1 MKPVYRMLS
10 VAFVVALLG
19 VSLSLAVPVS
29 AQAPTATVN
38 TGALNIRSGPG
49 ISFGVVFS
57 VYRGVSMTLLSRNAD
72 ASWVRISLDNNIQG
86 WVNSRFIATSY
97 PLLSLPVDGVGG
109 PVVGAIT
116 GTVTSWAL
124 NVRSG
129 PGVGFPRLT
138 SIPNGTV
145 VTLLARTA
153 DSFWVK
159 VVLANGTVGWVS
171 TGFLRLSAAITS
183 LPVEGVVVPPPTPP
197 TPPPAFRT
205 HVVVAGENLFRIA
218 LNYGV
223 NMWDIAR
230 LNNIHNL
237 RLIYAG
243 QVLRIP

>member
-1 MKPVYRMLS
+1 MKPVYRILS
-10 VAFVVALLG
+10 VATVVALLG
-19 VSLSLAVPVS
+19 VSLSLAAPAA

-49 ISFGVVFS
+49 ISHGVVFS
-57 VYRGVSMTLLSRNAD
+57 VYRGVSMTLLARNAD
-72 ASWVRISLDNNIQG
+72 ASWVRISLDNSIQG
-86 WVNSRFIATSY
+86 WVNSRYIATSY

-109 PVVGAIT
+109 PVGAIT
-116 GTVTSWAL
+116 GTVTSWGL

-153 DSFWVK
+153 DSWWVK

-171 TGFLRLSAAITS
+171 ANFLRLSAAITS
-183 LPVEGVVVPPPTPP
+183 LPVEGVVVPPPV
-197 TPPPAFRT
+197 TPPPAYRT
-205 HVVVAGENLFRIA
+205 HVVLAGENLFRIA
-218 LNYGV
+218 LRYGV
-223 NMWDIAR
+223 SMWDIAR
-230 LNNIHNL
+230 LNNIYNL